1 MRLRCLAPGKVNLTL
16 YVGAPR
22 ADGMHPLVSVVQPVS
37 LADELTLEPAP
48 VGASA
53 DEVVCPG
60 VDGDNLAG
68 SALAAFRAAT
78 GWDAPP
84 QRLTIAKRV
93 PVAAGMGGGSG
104 DAAAALRLA
113 AHAAGIDD
121 LELLL
126 GLAARL
132 GGDVPSQV
140 APGRTLMTG
149 AGEHVR
155 ALGPAGRLALVI
167 LPSEH
172 ALSTPAVYRE
182 FDRLG
187 ARRSPEEL
195 AELEAL
201 GGDAP
206 VHNDLQDAARSLCP
220 PIDEALEAVA
230 ATGAGPVLVSG
241 SGPTVF
247 GLFEDTERARAAAAE
262 VGGVFAEPVDAGFGA
277 VREA

>member
-1 MRLRCLAPGKVNLTL
+1 MRLRCLAPGKVNLSL

-22 ADGMHPLVSVVQPVS
+22 ADGLHPLVSVVQPVS

-48 VGASA
+48 GAGS
-53 DEVVCPG
+53 DEVGCAG
-60 VDGDNLAG
+60 VEGENLAG
-68 SALAAFRAAT
+68 AALAAFRAAT

-84 QRLTIAKRV
+84 QRLTIVKRV

-113 AHAAGIDD
+113 AHAAGAGDHG
-121 LELLL
+121 LLL
-126 GLAARL
+126 ELAARL

-155 ALGPAGRLALVI
+155 PLGGGPGDLALVI

-172 ALSTPAVYRE
+172 GLSTPAVYRE

-187 ARRSPEEL
+187 VQRTAAEL
-195 AELEAL
+195 AELEAR
-201 GGDAP
+201 GGELP

-220 PIDEALEAVA
+220 PIDAALDAVA
-230 ATGAGPVLVSG
+230 ATGAGHVLVSG

-247 GLFEDTERARAAAAE
+247 GLYDDPERARAAAE
-262 VGGVFAEPVDAGFGA
+262 RVGGIAAGPVDAAFGE

>member
-1 MRLRCLAPGKVNLTL
+1 VVNSSKTVQLL
-16 YVGAPR
+16 LSDPAGGAVLGTP
-22 ADGMHPLVSVVQPVS
+22 
-37 LADELTLEPAP
+37 
-48 VGASA
+48 ASA
-53 DEVVCPG
+53 
-60 VDGDNLAG
+60 
-68 SALAAFRAAT
+68 S
-78 GWDAPP
+78 
-84 QRLTIAKRV
+84 LTIRKRV

-113 AHAAGIDD
+113 AHAAGVDD
-121 LELLL
+121 LPLLL
-126 GLAARL
+126 ELAAKL

-155 ALGPAGRLALVI
+155 ALPPPGSLSLVI

-187 ARRSPEEL
+187 KQRSPEEL
-195 AELEAL
+195 AALEAR
-201 GGDAP
+201 GGELA

-220 PIDEALEAVA
+220 PIDDALEAVA

-247 GLFEDTERARAAAAE
+247 GLYEDTERARAAAAE